1 MTDPVIR
8 IESVRL
14 SVEPGG
20 QVQTVITIQNPGD
33 IVEGYRLDV
42 VGDGPAGWAQVLPD
56 EVQVYPGQ
64 DSTAVLVFNPPA
76 DAAAGSGSFPFA
88 VRARSVVDEG
98 TSAVAEG
105 DLDLGRVFG
114 LQAKLTPV
122 TSTGRW
128 RGKHLV
134 QFTNWGNAPV
144 RLKVTAT
151 DPDEK
156 LGFLLYPELV
166 EVPIGATSG
175 AAMRVRTKKPFV
187 RGQPVRLPF
196 TILAEPDPPE
206 PAAMGPGGPMPVI
219 ADPRRASVDGAFNQR
234 PILSRMVVVLGVLLL
249 AAVGVGVLLAVKSGP
264 QAQPPVAL
272 GTGVPR
278 NPTGLTAA
286 AGSDPTTIELAWDG
300 QPALDPYKLYTV
312 SAEGRTS
319 AVVPVDGALNGYT
332 VTGLQPGT
340 KYCFRLQAVRGTTA
354 SGLTAPACADT
365 GAVPVTSSVGPTTVV
380 QTITPSGSSPA
391 PSGSDIAT
399 TPSVSGSAG
408 SSTAPVG
415 SGPASPPV
423 SSGPA
428 SAPLSVPPVIVPP
441 TGGPTGSAPPTG
453 PATPTQPTSGTPG
466 STAPPTSG
474 PGSVTGSPSQ
484 APPTVVPTS
493 GGGVGIRFRPTDFLG
508 VINLVPNVE
517 PSSQQSALRA
527 QQDALA
533 LGLPAQILLTKD
545 YPGLLLFGTTPKVD
559 TFLIYVGPFGS
570 RALADAFCAGRPAC
584 MSVQPAPGG

>member
-20 QVQTVITIQNPGD
+20 QVQTVITVQNPGD
-33 IVEGYRLDV
+33 IVEGYKLDV

-64 DSTAVLVFNPPA
+64 DSTAVLVFNPPSE
-76 DAAAGSGSFPFA
+76 AAAGSGSFPFA
-88 VRARSVVDEG
+88 VRARSVVDEA

-122 TSTGRW
+122 TSSGRW

-144 RLKVTAT
+144 RLKVAAT

-156 LGFLLYPELV
+156 LIFLIYPEIV

-175 AAMRVRTKKPFV
+175 AGMRVKTKKPFL

-206 PAAMGPGGPMPVI
+206 PAAMGPAGPMPVI

-234 PILSRMVVVLGVLLL
+234 PILSRMVVVLAVLLL
-249 AAVGVGVLLAVKSGP
+249 AAIGVGVVFAVKSGP
-264 QAQPPVAL
+264 PAQAPVAL

-278 NPTGLTAA
+278 NPTGLTAT
-286 AGSDPTTIELAWDG
+286 AGSDPTTITLTWDG
-300 QPALDPYKLYTV
+300 QPTLDPYKLYTV

-319 AVVPVDGALNGYT
+319 GVVPVPGEVDAFL

-340 KYCFRLQAVRGTTA
+340 RYCFRLQAVRGTAA
-354 SGLTAPACADT
+354 SGLTEPACAET
-365 GAVPVTSSVGPTTVV
+365 GTVPVTSTAGPTTVV
-380 QTITPSGSSPA
+380 QTVTPSGSSPT
-391 PSGSDIAT
+391 PSGSTASAT
-399 TPSVSGSAG
+399 AGPGSTPVASGASAV
-408 SSTAPVG
+408 A
-415 SGPASPPV
+415 SGPASPTL
-423 SSGPA
+423 
-428 SAPLSVPPVIVPP
+428 SAPPLIVPP
-441 TGGPTGSAPPTG
+441 TDPAGSSPATGA
-453 PATPTQPTSGTPG
+453 ATPTPTTASSPGTPVQGSTPVTATTPG
-466 STAPPTSG
+466 SISGSSTPAPT
-474 PGSVTGSPSQ
+474 TN
-484 APPTVVPTS
+484 
-493 GGGVGIRFRPTDFLG
+493 GGLGTRFGPTDFVS
-508 VINLVPNVE
+508 VIGLVPNVE
-517 PSSQQSALRA
+517 PSSQQSALLLR
-527 QQDALA
+527 QTFIDA
-533 LGLPAQILLTKD
+533 GLPAQILRTKD
-545 YPGLLLFGTTPKVD
+545 HPNLRLYPNAPAPPD
-559 TFLIYVGPFGS
+559 TFLVYVGPFGS
-570 RALADAFCAGRPAC
+570 KALADAVCTGKQGCLSIQPDPAG
-584 MSVQPAPGG
+584 